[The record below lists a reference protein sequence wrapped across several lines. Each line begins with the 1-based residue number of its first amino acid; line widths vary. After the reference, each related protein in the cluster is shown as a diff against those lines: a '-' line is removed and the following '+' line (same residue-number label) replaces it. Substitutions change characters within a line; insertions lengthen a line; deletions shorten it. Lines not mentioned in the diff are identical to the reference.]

1 MARTATTDEE
11 KIASAVNKEATETMT
26 EFASWI
32 TSQTGVKVDV
42 NTIKL
47 SQRLYPL
54 YLKVPEVAA
63 KIAARKAEN
72 KEKREAAKA
81 ASDEKVLDRLATL
94 PKEELLARLMG
105 LGLDVVEAE

>member
-1 MARTATTDEE
+1 MARTTTTDEE

-54 YLKVPEVAA
+54 YIRVPEVAA
-63 KIAARKAEN
+63 KTAARKAAN

-81 ASDEKVLDRLATL
+81 ASDEKVLDRLAKL
-94 PKEELLARLMG
+94 PKEELMARLKG